1 MVNLSLSTAV
11 GAIVHDARSSHANN
25 NSSINTINDND
36 NSNNHNKKNVV
47 LAIDEI
53 QHGLFQS
60 DDETADD
67 LRGNHP
73 LRFLLRH
80 LIGDLMMELMA
91 RCEPFFVVPM
101 IAGLRLSQYQAL
113 DAHEDSSIQISNLV
127 PASFSIKKPCGK

>member
-1 MVNLSLSTAV
+1 MT
-11 GAIVHDARSSHANN
+11 
-25 NSSINTINDND
+25 
-36 NSNNHNKKNVV
+36 
-47 LAIDEI
+47 
-53 QHGLFQS
+53 
-60 DDETADD
+60 TADD

-127 PASFSIKKPCGK
+127 PASFSIKKACGK